1 MNFEKIDGNKVK
13 VPFNVTAEEFDE
25 GLDYAFTEA
34 QKKVNVPGFR
44 KGHCPRGIFEKKFG
58 VESLYEDAINY
69 CINKHYDELFE
80 CTEFEIVGAPKIDL
94 DWTTIEK
101 GKGFEFTVVAPIK
114 PDVTLGQYKGLEV
127 VKESVI
133 VTDDEVENEVN
144 KLFANQAETIV
155 KEDGVLENGDT
166 AILDY
171 KGLKDGV
178 AFDGGTAENAEL
190 VIGSHTFIPGFEEQM
205 VGMKPGEE
213 RDLNLTFPE
222 NYGHKDLAG
231 ANVVFQVKLHE
242 IKVSKLPE
250 LTDEMVAGLNREDCK
265 TVSELRPAILKELA
279 DKKAAFA
286 ENKLEND
293 LIALAVKNATFNP
306 SKEMIEN
313 EKKNLIDRMEKQ
325 YKQYGIE
332 LDTFLGY
339 TGMTREQ
346 FEADQEKE
354 AVRRISSHLVLEQ
367 IVKAEQFEANE
378 DEVEAKYNEYSKEYN
393 MPVEDVKKYIPQN
406 DIEYEVRFRKA
417 IDLIVSS
424 AVVK

>member
-1 MNFEKIDGNKVK
+1 
-13 VPFNVTAEEFDE
+13 
-25 GLDYAFTEA
+25 
-34 QKKVNVPGFR
+34 
-44 KGHCPRGIFEKKFG
+44 
-58 VESLYEDAINY
+58 
-69 CINKHYDELFE
+69 
-80 CTEFEIVGAPKIDL
+80 
-94 DWTTIEK
+94 
-101 GKGFEFTVVAPIK
+101 
-114 PDVTLGQYKGLEV
+114 
-127 VKESVI
+127 
-133 VTDDEVENEVN
+133 
-144 KLFANQAETIV
+144 
-155 KEDGVLENGDT
+155 
-166 AILDY
+166 
-171 KGLKDGV
+171 
-178 AFDGGTAENAEL
+178 
-190 VIGSHTFIPGFEEQM
+190 M